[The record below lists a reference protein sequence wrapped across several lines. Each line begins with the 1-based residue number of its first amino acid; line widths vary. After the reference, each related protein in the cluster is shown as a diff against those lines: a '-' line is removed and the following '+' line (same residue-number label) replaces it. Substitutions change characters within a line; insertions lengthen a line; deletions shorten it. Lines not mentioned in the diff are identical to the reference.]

1 MKPHPGCLG
10 LWELPGAVGVPRGCP
25 PPSRPLPCP
34 SQCAGGCGDVR
45 AAREKRQHMS
55 AEWWLCS
62 GTCLPSYISSR
73 RLEGIILNAERDAGK
88 KKKKSQKEIFP
99 VLPTLEKYAKVMSLS
114 GVSHRWESGKPAH
127 ALAMSS
133 VLINCTLV
141 SFSSSSL
148 WLSIVLYISF
158 KYTLLAITLEQ
169 EAVPQVK
176 KWLGLLYICSLIEN
190 IYSIKGKNKCGPSAL
205 SSINCY

>member
-1 MKPHPGCLG
+1 MFDTEKGKRLRKKI
-10 LWELPGAVGVPRGCP
+10 LP
-25 PPSRPLPCP
+25 
-34 SQCAGGCGDVR
+34 
-45 AAREKRQHMS
+45 
-55 AEWWLCS
+55 
-62 GTCLPSYISSR
+62 
-73 RLEGIILNAERDAGK
+73 
-88 KKKKSQKEIFP
+88 F
-99 VLPTLEKYAKVMSLS
+99 LPTLEKYAQVMSLS
-114 GVSHRWESGKPAH
+114 GISHCWESGKLAR
-127 ALAMSS
+127 ALSMSS

-148 WLSIVLYISF
+148 WLSVSLCISF
-158 KYTLLAITLEQ
+158 KYTLLAITPEQ

>member
-1 MKPHPGCLG
+1 ML
-10 LWELPGAVGVPRGCP
+10 
-25 PPSRPLPCP
+25 
-34 SQCAGGCGDVR
+34 DT
-45 AAREKRQHMS
+45 EKR
-55 AEWWLCS
+55 
-62 GTCLPSYISSR
+62 
-73 RLEGIILNAERDAGK
+73 K
-88 KKKKSQKEIFP
+88 KLRKKTFP
-99 VLPTLEKYAKVMSLS
+99 LLPTLEKYAQVMSLS
-114 GVSHRWESGKPAH
+114 GISHRWESGKLAR
-127 ALAMSS
+127 ALSVSS

-148 WLSIVLYISF
+148 WLSVALYISF
-158 KYTLLAITLEQ
+158 KYTLLAITLER